1 MRATHGRRG
10 QSLLEFTLVGIPMI
24 FVLISI
30 FEIAR
35 GMWIYHTLAYAVK
48 EATRL
53 AIVKG
58 SSYVYATGGQFVTVG
73 RIVQE
78 VRQAGVGLPLDD
90 ADSEIWLTS
99 ADTGVIH
106 CKPAA
111 SCLTNGD
118 RWPPEGVSSR
128 NLPVSIEVVVP
139 FRSALA
145 MFWPISGERARVFG
159 VTWLRARS
167 QDLIQF

>member
-1 MRATHGRRG
+1 MRSSHGRRG
-10 QSLLEFTLVGIPMI
+10 QSLLEFTLVGIPLI

-35 GMWIYHTLAYAVK
+35 GMWMYHTLAYAVK

-58 SSYVYATGGQFVTVG
+58 RDYINTGGTVVTVA

-78 VRQAGVGLPLDD
+78 IGPRGAGVGLDPSELNVTLSSEGA
-90 ADSEIWLTS
+90 ADIPCNPIT
-99 ADTGVIH
+99 T
-106 CKPAA
+106 CAA
-111 SCLTNGD
+111 NAAQWPTPGSNG
-118 RWPPEGVSSR
+118 R
-128 NLPVSIEVVVP
+128 NRRVSIEASFP

-145 MFWPISGERARVFG
+145 MFWPGGGPAQVFG
-159 VTWLRARS
+159 VKWFRAYS